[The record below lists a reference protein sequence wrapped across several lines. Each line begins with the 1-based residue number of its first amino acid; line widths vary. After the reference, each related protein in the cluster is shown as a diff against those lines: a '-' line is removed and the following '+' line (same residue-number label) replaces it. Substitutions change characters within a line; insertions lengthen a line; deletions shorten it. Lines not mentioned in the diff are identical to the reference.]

1 MNYQET
7 LDFLYLQLPMFSRIG
22 SAAYKKDLTNTIAL
36 CEHFNHPQNKFKSI
50 HIGGT
55 NGKGSTTNYL
65 ASMFIEAGMK
75 VGIYTS
81 PHLID
86 FRERIKIGNQMIS
99 EEFVINFV
107 EKAKPLIEKIQPS
120 FFELTVVMA
129 FEYFAQEEVDIAM
142 IEVGLGGRLDSTNV
156 ITPEL
161 CVITNV
167 SFDHMNMLGNTIEEI
182 AFEKAGIIKKS
193 IPCIIGEF
201 NSSYN
206 SVFETKA
213 RECGLQ
219 LKYASEVVK
228 VIDINEQEIEFI
240 CGQEKI
246 RLEKRQ
252 AFPPYQVKN
261 IKTAI
266 LAFSRYLANH
276 PPINITP
283 RFVSSRTETNV
294 NENQIHSGVI
304 ENLVKL
310 GIERRT
316 ENTGFLGRW
325 TKLKRGD
332 KTIILES
339 AHNEAGIE
347 ELKKA
352 IEAEGLEKLLVIFGC
367 VRDKD
372 VTKVISLLPKNL
384 DYILSQ
390 ADIPRAMPVEE
401 LAPLFIENCN
411 TPYYQNSELK
421 SALDFALAAKDYETI
436 LVTGSIFLV
445 GEALGVLNEI

>member
-1 MNYQET
+1 MTYQDT
-7 LDFLYLQLPMFSRIG
+7 LDFLYAQLPMFSRIG
-22 SAAYKKDLTNTIAL
+22 SAAYKKDLTNTLAL
-36 CEHFNHPQNKFKSI
+36 CDFFHHPQNKFKSI

-65 ASMFIEAGMK
+65 ASMFIESGAK

-86 FRERIKIGNQMIS
+86 FRERIKIGNQMVS
-99 EEFVINFV
+99 EEFVIDFV

-129 FEYFAQEEVDIAM
+129 FEYFAQEKVDIAM

-182 AFEKAGIIKKS
+182 AFEKAGIIKNS
-193 IPCIIGEF
+193 IPCIIGES

-206 SVFETKA
+206 GIFETKA
-213 RECGLQ
+213 NECKVKPL
-219 LKYASEVVK
+219 YASDAVEVKMGDEIEFSYKDIVVKLDKEIAIPPYQIKNLKTALLAYISYLSVNDRAIVIEEVVK
-228 VIDINEQEIEFI
+228 
-240 CGQEKI
+240 
-246 RLEKRQ
+246 
-252 AFPPYQVKN
+252 
-261 IKTAI
+261 
-266 LAFSRYLANH
+266 
-276 PPINITP
+276 
-283 RFVSSRTETNV
+283 
-294 NENQIHSGVI
+294 
-304 ENLVKL
+304 
-310 GIERRT
+310 GIEHRT
-316 ENTGFLGRW
+316 MNTGFLGRW
-325 TKLKRGD
+325 TKLNIKG
-332 KTIILES
+332 KNIILES

-352 IEAEGLEKLLVIFGC
+352 IEAEGLEKLLVVFGC

-401 LAPLFIENCN
+401 LAPLFIENCKIPDN
-411 TPYYQNSELK
+411 QNADLK
-421 SALDFALAAKDYETI
+421 SALDFALTSKDYDTI

-445 GEALGVLNEI
+445 GEALDILQKYHL

>member
-1 MNYQET
+1 MTYPET
-7 LDFLYLQLPMFSRIG
+7 LDFLYQQLPMFSRIG
-22 SAAYKKDLTNTIAL
+22 SAAYKKDLTNTLAL
-36 CEHFNHPQNKFKSI
+36 CEFFNHPQNKFNSI

-86 FRERIKIGNQMIS
+86 FRERIKIGNQMVS
-99 EEFVINFV
+99 KEFVVDFV
-107 EKAKPLIEKIQPS
+107 ERAKPLIEKIQPS

-129 FEYFAQEEVDIAM
+129 FEYFAQEKVDIAM

-167 SFDHMNMLGNTIEEI
+167 SFDHMNMLGNSIGEI
-182 AFEKAGIIKKS
+182 AFEKAGIIKKG
-193 IPCIIGEF
+193 IPCIIGE
-201 NSSYN
+201 SSTSYN
-206 SVFETKA
+206 SVFEMKA
-213 RECGLQ
+213 KECEVQ
-219 LKYASEVVK
+219 LKYASEE
-228 VIDINEQEIEFI
+228 VILNEISEEEIQFI

-246 RLEKRQ
+246 RLEKRK

-266 LAFSRYLANH
+266 LAFANYMKG
-276 PPINITP
+276 N
-283 RFVSSRTETNV
+283 TNLK
-294 NENQIHSGVI
+294 EYIQKGI
-304 ENLVKL
+304 EN
-310 GIERRT
+310 RT

-325 TKLKRGD
+325 TKINKGN

-352 IEAEGLEKLLVIFGC
+352 IKAEGLEKLLVVFGC
-367 VRDKD
+367 VCDKD
-372 VTKVISLLPKNL
+372 VMKVISLLPKEL

-401 LAPLFIENCN
+401 LLPLFIENCKV
-411 TPYYQNSELK
+411 PIYQNAKLK
-421 SALDFALAAKDYETI
+421 SALDFALASKDYDKI

-445 GEALGVLNEI
+445 GEALAYFNEI

>member
-1 MNYQET
+1 MTYPET
-7 LDFLYLQLPMFSRIG
+7 LDFLYQQLPMFSRIG
-22 SAAYKKDLTNTIAL
+22 SAAFKKDLTNTIAL
-36 CEHFNHPQNKFKSI
+36 CEFFNHPQNKFKSI

-86 FRERIKIGNQMIS
+86 FRERIKIGNQMVS
-99 EEFVINFV
+99 KEFVVDFV
-107 EKAKPLIEKIQPS
+107 ERAKPLIEKIQPS

-129 FEYFAQEEVDIAM
+129 FEYFAQEKVDIAM

-167 SFDHMNMLGNTIEEI
+167 SFDHMNMLGNSIEEI
-182 AFEKAGIIKKS
+182 AFEKAGIIKKGIS
-193 IPCIIGEF
+193 CIIGE
-201 NSSYN
+201 SKSIYN

-213 RECGLQ
+213 RECELQ
-219 LKYASEVVK
+219 LKYASEE
-228 VIDINEQEIEFI
+228 VILNEINDQEIEFV

-246 RLEKRQ
+246 RLEKRK

-266 LAFSRYLANH
+266 LAFANYMKG
-276 PPINITP
+276 N
-283 RFVSSRTETNV
+283 TNLK
-294 NENQIHSGVI
+294 EYIQKGI
-304 ENLVKL
+304 EN
-310 GIERRT
+310 RT

-325 TKLKRGD
+325 TKINKGN

-352 IEAEGLEKLLVIFGC
+352 IEGLEKLLVIFGC
-367 VRDKD
+367 VCDKD
-372 VTKVISLLPKNL
+372 VMKVISLLPKEL

-401 LAPLFIENCN
+401 LLPLFIENCKV
-411 TPYYQNSELK
+411 PIYQNAKLK
-421 SALDFALAAKDYETI
+421 SALDFALASKDYDKI

-445 GEALGVLNEI
+445 GEALAYFNEI

>member
-1 MNYQET
+1 MTYPET
-7 LDFLYLQLPMFSRIG
+7 LDFLYQQLPMFSRIG
-22 SAAYKKDLTNTIAL
+22 SDAYKKDLSNTLAL
-36 CEHFNHPQNKFKSI
+36 CEFFNHPQNKFNSI

-65 ASMFIEAGMK
+65 ASMFIEVGMK

-86 FRERIKIGNQMIS
+86 FRERIKIGNQMVS
-99 EEFVINFV
+99 KEFVVDFV
-107 EKAKPLIEKIQPS
+107 ERAKPLIEKIQPS

-129 FEYFAQEEVDIAM
+129 FEYFAQEKVDIAM

-167 SFDHMNMLGNTIEEI
+167 SFDHMNMLGNSIEEI
-182 AFEKAGIIKKS
+182 AFEKAGIIKKG
-193 IPCIIGEF
+193 IPCIIGESF
-201 NSSYN
+201 TSYN
-206 SVFETKA
+206 SVFEMKA
-213 RECGLQ
+213 KECEVQ
-219 LKYASEVVK
+219 LKYASEE
-228 VIDINEQEIEFI
+228 VILNEISEEEIQFI

-266 LAFSRYLANH
+266 LAFSEYLANH
-276 PPINITP
+276 PTMMTP
-283 RFVSSRTETNV
+283 RFVSSRTETNAD
-294 NENQIHSGVI
+294 ENQIHKSVI
-304 ENLVKL
+304 ENLVQL

-325 TKLKRGD
+325 TKINKGNI
-332 KTIILES
+332 TIILES

-352 IEAEGLEKLLVIFGC
+352 MEAEGLEKLLVIFGC

-372 VTKVISLLPKNL
+372 VTKVISLLPKKM
-384 DYILSQ
+384 DYLLSQ
-390 ADIPRAMPVEE
+390 ADIPRAMPVDE
-401 LAPLFIENCN
+401 LAPLFIENCKI
-411 TPYYQNSELK
+411 PVYQNADLK
-421 SALDFALAAKDYETI
+421 SALDFALASKDYDKI

-445 GEALGVLNEI
+445 GEALAYFNEI

>member
-7 LDFLYLQLPMFSRIG
+7 LDFLYQQLPMFSRIG

-36 CEHFNHPQNKFKSI
+36 CEYFQYPQNKFKSI

-65 ASMFIEAGMK
+65 ASMFIEAGLK

-99 EEFVINFV
+99 EEFVVDFV

-129 FEYFAQEEVDIAM
+129 FDYFAREKVDIAM

-167 SFDHMNMLGNTIEEI
+167 SFDHMNMLGNSIEEI
-182 AFEKAGIIKKS
+182 AFEKAGIIKAN
-193 IPCIIGEF
+193 IPCIIGES
-201 NSSYN
+201 NASYN
-206 SVFETKA
+206 AVFESKA
-213 RECGLQ
+213 NQCNAKPL
-219 LKYASEVVK
+219 YASDEVEVK
-228 VIDINEQEIEFI
+228 MADEIEFI
-240 CGQEKI
+240 YKDIVVKLDKET
-246 RLEKRQ
+246 
-252 AFPPYQVKN
+252 AFPPYQIKN

-266 LAFSRYLANH
+266 LAYISYLSANDCT
-276 PPINITP
+276 I
-283 RFVSSRTETNV
+283 
-294 NENQIHSGVI
+294 VI
-304 ENLVKL
+304 EDIVK
-310 GIERRT
+310 GIEHRT
-316 ENTGFLGRW
+316 MNTGFLGRW
-325 TKLKRGD
+325 TKLKVKN
-332 KTIILES
+332 KTVILES

-352 IEAEGLEKLLVIFGC
+352 IQAENLKDTLVVFGC

-372 VTKVISLLPKNL
+372 VTKVISLLPKHL

-390 ADIPRAMPVEE
+390 ADIPRATPLDE
-401 LAPLFIENCN
+401 LSPLFIEHCK
-411 TPYYQNSELK
+411 TPIDQKVDLK
-421 SALDFALAAKDYETI
+421 SAIDFALNSPSHDTI

-445 GEALGVLNEI
+445 GEALGIFQSMES

>member
-1 MNYQET
+1 MTYPET
-7 LDFLYLQLPMFSRIG
+7 LDFLYQQLPMFSRIG
-22 SAAYKKDLTNTIAL
+22 SAAYKKDLTNTLAL
-36 CEHFNHPQNKFKSI
+36 CEFFNHPQNKFNSI

-86 FRERIKIGNQMIS
+86 FRERIKIGNQMVS
-99 EEFVINFV
+99 KEFVVDFV
-107 EKAKPLIEKIQPS
+107 ERAKPLIEKIQPS

-129 FEYFAQEEVDIAM
+129 FEYFAQEKVDIAM

-167 SFDHMNMLGNTIEEI
+167 SFDHMNMLGNSIGEI
-182 AFEKAGIIKKS
+182 AFEKAGIIKKG
-193 IPCIIGEF
+193 IPCIIGE
-201 NSSYN
+201 SSTSYN
-206 SVFETKA
+206 SVFEMKA
-213 RECGLQ
+213 KECEVQ
-219 LKYASEVVK
+219 LKYASEE
-228 VIDINEQEIEFI
+228 VILNEISEEEIQFI

-266 LAFSRYLANH
+266 LAFSEYLANH
-276 PPINITP
+276 PTMMTP
-283 RFVSSRTETNV
+283 RFVSSRTETNAD
-294 NENQIHSGVI
+294 ENQIHKSVI
-304 ENLVKL
+304 ENLVQL

-325 TKLKRGD
+325 TKINKGNI
-332 KTIILES
+332 TIILES

-352 IEAEGLEKLLVIFGC
+352 MEAEGLEKLLVIFGC

-372 VTKVISLLPKNL
+372 VTKVISLLPKEL

-390 ADIPRAMPVEE
+390 ADIPRAMPVDE
-401 LAPLFIENCN
+401 LAPLFIENCKI
-411 TPYYQNSELK
+411 PVYQNADLK
-421 SALDFALAAKDYETI
+421 SALDFALASKDYDKI

-445 GEALGVLNEI
+445 GEALAYFNEI

>member
-7 LDFLYLQLPMFSRIG
+7 LDFLYQQLPMFSRIG

-36 CEHFNHPQNKFKSI
+36 CEYFQHPQNKFKSI

-65 ASMFIEAGMK
+65 ASMFVEAGMK

-99 EEFVINFV
+99 EEFVVDFV

-129 FEYFAQEEVDIAM
+129 FEYFAQEKVDIAM

-156 ITPEL
+156 INPEL

-167 SFDHMNMLGNTIEEI
+167 SFDHMNMLGNSIEEI
-182 AFEKAGIIKKS
+182 AFEKAGIIKKG
-193 IPCIIGEF
+193 IPCIIGES
-201 NSSYN
+201 NASYN
-206 SVFETKA
+206 SVFESKA
-213 RECGLQ
+213 NQCKVKPL
-219 LKYASEVVK
+219 YASDEVEVK
-228 VIDINEQEIEFI
+228 MVDEIEFI
-240 CGQEKI
+240 YKDIVVKLDKET
-246 RLEKRQ
+246 
-252 AFPPYQVKN
+252 AFPPYQIKN

-266 LAFSRYLANH
+266 LAYISYLSAKDCA
-276 PPINITP
+276 IVVEDI
-283 RFVSSRTETNV
+283 
-294 NENQIHSGVI
+294 
-304 ENLVKL
+304 VK
-310 GIERRT
+310 GIEHRT
-316 ENTGFLGRW
+316 MNTGFLGRW
-325 TKLKRGD
+325 TKLKVKN
-332 KTIILES
+332 KTVILES

-352 IEAEGLEKLLVIFGC
+352 IQAENLKDTLVVFGC

-372 VTKVISLLPKNL
+372 VTKVISLLPKHL

-390 ADIPRAMPVEE
+390 ADIPRAMPLDE
-401 LAPLFIENCN
+401 LSPLFIEHCK
-411 TPYYQNSELK
+411 TPIDQKADLK
-421 SALDFALAAKDYETI
+421 SAIDFALNSPGHDTI

-445 GEALGVLNEI
+445 GEALGIIQITET

>member
-1 MNYQET
+1 MTYQKT
-7 LDFLYLQLPMFSRIG
+7 LDFLYQQLPMFSRIG

-36 CEHFNHPQNKFKSI
+36 CEYFNLPQNKFKSI

-65 ASMFIEAGMK
+65 ASMFVEAGMK

-86 FRERIKIGNQMIS
+86 FRERIKIGNHLVS
-99 EEFVINFV
+99 EDFVVEFVR
-107 EKAKPLIEKIQPS
+107 KAKPIIEKIQPS

-129 FEYFAQEEVDIAM
+129 FEYFAQQKVDIAM
-142 IEVGLGGRLDSTNV
+142 IEVGLGGKLDSTNV

-161 CVITNV
+161 CVISNV
-167 SFDHMNMLGNTIEEI
+167 SFDHMNMLGNSIEEI
-182 AFEKAGIIKKS
+182 AFEKAGIIKKG
-193 IPCIIGEF
+193 IPCIIGES
-201 NSSYN
+201 NSIYN
-206 SVFETKA
+206 SVFENKA
-213 RECGLQ
+213 RESEVE
-219 LKYASEVVK
+219 LKYASDEVK
-228 VIDINEQEIEFI
+228 EIQINHQEIEFI
-240 CGQEKI
+240 FGNEKI
-246 RLEKRQ
+246 RLDKSH

-266 LAFSRYLANH
+266 LAFSSYMKNKAIISEYIQN
-276 PPINITP
+276 
-283 RFVSSRTETNV
+283 
-294 NENQIHSGVI
+294 
-304 ENLVKL
+304 
-310 GIERRT
+310 GIAQRT
-316 ENTGFLGRW
+316 ENTSFLGRW
-325 TKLKRGD
+325 TKLKKGN

-390 ADIPRAMPVEE
+390 ADIPRAMPVDE
-401 LAPLFIENCN
+401 LLPMFIENCKS
-411 TPYYQNSELK
+411 PIYQKQDLNS
-421 SALDFALAAKDYETI
+421 AIDFALNSDDFDTLLI
-436 LVTGSIFLV
+436 TGSIFVV
-445 GEALGVLNEI
+445 GESLAILRS

>member
-1 MNYQET
+1 MTYTET
-7 LDFLYLQLPMFSRIG
+7 LDFLYQQLPMFSRIG

-55 NGKGSTTNYL
+55 NGKGSTTNFL

-167 SFDHMNMLGNTIEEI
+167 SFDHMNMLGNSIEEI

-228 VIDINEQEIEFI
+228 VIDINKQEMEFV
-240 CGQEKI
+240 CGQEEI

-266 LAFSRYLANH
+266 LAFSSYMKEN
-276 PPINITP
+276 
-283 RFVSSRTETNV
+283 TNLKV
-294 NENQIHSGVI
+294 YIQ
-304 ENLVKL
+304 K
-310 GIERRT
+310 GIEKRT

-325 TKLKRGD
+325 TKLSKGD

-390 ADIPRAMPVEE
+390 ADIPRALPVEE
-401 LAPLFIENCN
+401 LAPLFIENCKL
-411 TPYYQNSELK
+411 PVYQNADLK

-445 GEALGVLNEI
+445 GEALGILQKYHL

>member
-1 MNYQET
+1 MTYQET
-7 LDFLYLQLPMFSRIG
+7 LDFLYKQLPMFSRIG
-22 SAAYKKDLTNTIAL
+22 SAAYKKDLTNTLAL
-36 CEHFNHPQNKFKSI
+36 CEFFSHPQNKFKSI

-99 EEFVINFV
+99 EEFVIDFV

-129 FEYFAQEEVDIAM
+129 FEYFARKKVDIAM

-167 SFDHMNMLGNTIEEI
+167 SFDHMNMLGNSIEEI
-182 AFEKAGIIKKS
+182 AFEKAGIIKKG
-193 IPCIIGEF
+193 IPCIIGES
-201 NSSYN
+201 NTIYN
-206 SVFETKA
+206 SVFDAKA
-213 RECGLQ
+213 KECDLE
-219 LKYASEVVK
+219 LKYASKEIK
-228 VIDINEQEIEFI
+228 LIENNTQEIEFSF
-240 CGQEKI
+240 GRNKI
-246 RLEKRQ
+246 SLDKQ
-252 AFPPYQVKN
+252 FVFPPYQVKN

-266 LAFSRYLANH
+266 LAFSSYLKNKA
-276 PPINITP
+276 
-283 RFVSSRTETNV
+283 
-294 NENQIHSGVI
+294 
-304 ENLVKL
+304 
-310 GIERRT
+310 GISEYIQNGIAQRS

-325 TKLKRGD
+325 TKLKRGH

-339 AHNEAGIE
+339 AHNESGIV

-352 IEAEGLEKLLVIFGC
+352 IEAEGVEKLLVLFGC

-384 DYILSQ
+384 DYILCQ

-401 LAPLFIENCN
+401 LLPIFNENCKA
-411 TPYYQNSELK
+411 PVYQNAELK
-421 SALDFALAAKDYETI
+421 SAIDYALSSNEYDTI

-445 GEALGVLNEI
+445 GEVLGVLNKT

>member
-1 MNYQET
+1 MTYQDT
-7 LDFLYLQLPMFSRIG
+7 LDFLYAQLPMFSRIG
-22 SAAYKKDLTNTIAL
+22 SAAYKKDLTNTLAL

-65 ASMFIEAGMK
+65 ASMFIESGMK

-86 FRERIKIGNQMIS
+86 FRERIKIGNQMVS
-99 EEFVINFV
+99 EEFVIDFV

-129 FEYFAQEEVDIAM
+129 FEFFAQEKVDIAM

-182 AFEKAGIIKKS
+182 AFEKAGIIKNS
-193 IPCIIGEF
+193 IPCIIGES

-206 SVFETKA
+206 GIFETKA
-213 RECGLQ
+213 IECKVKPL
-219 LKYASEVVK
+219 YASDAVEVK
-228 VIDINEQEIEFI
+228 MGDEIEFSYKDI
-240 CGQEKI
+240 VVKLDKEI
-246 RLEKRQ
+246 
-252 AFPPYQVKN
+252 AFPPYQIKN
-261 IKTAI
+261 LKTAL
-266 LAFSRYLANH
+266 LAYISYL
-276 PPINITP
+276 
-283 RFVSSRTETNV
+283 SV
-294 NENQIHSGVI
+294 NDRAIVI
-304 ENLVKL
+304 EEVVK
-310 GIERRT
+310 GIEHRT
-316 ENTGFLGRW
+316 MNTGFLGRW
-325 TKLKRGD
+325 TKLNIKS
-332 KTIILES
+332 KNIILES

-352 IEAEGLEKLLVIFGC
+352 IEADGLEKLLVVFGC

-372 VTKVISLLPKNL
+372 MTKVISLLPKNL

-401 LAPLFIENCN
+401 LEPIFIENCKL
-411 TPYYQNSELK
+411 PVYEDADLK
-421 SALDFALAAKDYETI
+421 SAIDFAIASKDYDI
-436 LVTGSIFLV
+436 VLVTGSIFVV
-445 GEALGVLNEI
+445 GEALAIIKKYNF